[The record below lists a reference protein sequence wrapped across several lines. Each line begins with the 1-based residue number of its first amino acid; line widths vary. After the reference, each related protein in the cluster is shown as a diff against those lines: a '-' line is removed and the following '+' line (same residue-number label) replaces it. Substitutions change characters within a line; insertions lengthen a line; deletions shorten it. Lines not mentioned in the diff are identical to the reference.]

1 MTYVGDFFK
10 RLFRKSNIP
19 MIIYLVIN
27 LALVFVGTSV
37 LIAMLTSDNPL
48 DDAAFIV
55 VSILASILLY
65 GVGIIVALS
74 PLGEYILRTK
84 LGCKEIKEQDI
95 LNRIV
100 PIFNEVH
107 AVARRVN
114 PSIAE
119 DIKLFMND
127 DEDVNAFATG
137 RKTVCF
143 NRGLLQLTDA
153 EIKGVFAHEF
163 GHIANHDTDF
173 TLVVNVANWIVSAY
187 FMIAWVVIMI
197 YKYVIKGVS
206 WIIAFA
212 SDSIGGAIASLL
224 GGVVV
229 DAMITISI
237 KLLSSLWT
245 FIGNMLVKASSRG
258 NEYLADK
265 FAKDSGFGQGLLAF
279 FNRYASAN
287 QKLSL
292 KEKIASLSDTHPPM
306 TKRIDALLK

>member
-27 LALVFVGTSV
+27 LALVFVGTCV
-37 LIAMLTSDNPL
+37 IIAAVTSDSPL
-48 DDAAFIV
+48 EDGVFIA
-55 VSILASILLY
+55 VSILSSVLLY
-65 GVGIIVALS
+65 GIGIVVALS

-107 AVARRVN
+107 AAARRVN

-229 DAMITISI
+229 DVMITISI

-265 FAKDSGFGQGLLAF
+265 FARDAGFASGLLTF
-279 FNRYASAN
+279 FSRFANAN

-292 KEKIASLSDTHPPM
+292 KEKIAALSDTHPPM
-306 TKRIDALLK
+306 TKRMDALLK

>member
-107 AVARRVN
+107 AAARRVN

-153 EIKGVFAHEF
+153 EIKGVFQSLQPLKRA
-163 GHIANHDTDF
+163 
-173 TLVVNVANWIVSAY
+173 
-187 FMIAWVVIMI
+187 VVINP
-197 YKYVIKGVS
+197 YEH
-206 WIIAFA
+206 
-212 SDSIGGAIASLL
+212 GGKFVCSVNFSYELKINPACNGS
-224 GGVVV
+224 VV
-229 DAMITISI
+229 
-237 KLLSSLWT
+237 
-245 FIGNMLVKASSRG
+245 
-258 NEYLADK
+258 
-265 FAKDSGFGQGLLAF
+265 AKDRKPSVKDIF
-279 FNRYASAN
+279 
-287 QKLSL
+287 
-292 KEKIASLSDTHPPM
+292 
-306 TKRIDALLK
+306 